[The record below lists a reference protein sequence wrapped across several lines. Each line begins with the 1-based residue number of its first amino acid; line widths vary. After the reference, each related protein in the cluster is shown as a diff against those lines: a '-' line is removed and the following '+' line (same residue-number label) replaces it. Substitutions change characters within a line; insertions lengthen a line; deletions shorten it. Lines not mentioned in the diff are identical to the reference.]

1 MSFDQSVNDFLMQGG
16 GKAFKFE
23 KIGDKCSGVIE
34 SAEVRQQTSMEGEKL
49 EWSDGSPR
57 MQLVLTVKT
66 ELHDTDDD
74 DGMRT
79 LWAKGGNFDIAEGSG
94 TSMRNAIA
102 DAVKQSGAKTLDAGD
117 HLTVA
122 LSGYGVAKR
131 GYQAPKLYMA
141 RFKKAET
148 SVDVNDLFDD

>member
-1 MSFDQSVNDFLMQGG
+1 MDTNEINDFLFAGG
-16 GKAFKFE
+16 AKAFQFT
-23 KIGDKCSGVIE
+23 KIGDKCAGVVE
-34 SAEVRQQTSMEGEKL
+34 TADVRQQTSMEGEKL

-57 MQLVLTVKT
+57 MQLVLTLKT
-66 ELHDTDDD
+66 DNHDTDDD

-79 LWAKGGNFDIAEGSG
+79 LYAKGGNFDIAEGSG
-94 TSMRNAIA
+94 MSMRNAIA